1 VASGNFGMGLALGV
15 ALGFAIAAGSRNK
28 LKSED

>member
-1 VASGNFGMGLALGV
+1 MGNFGMGLALGV
-15 ALGFAIAAGSRNK
+15 ALGFAFSAASRKK